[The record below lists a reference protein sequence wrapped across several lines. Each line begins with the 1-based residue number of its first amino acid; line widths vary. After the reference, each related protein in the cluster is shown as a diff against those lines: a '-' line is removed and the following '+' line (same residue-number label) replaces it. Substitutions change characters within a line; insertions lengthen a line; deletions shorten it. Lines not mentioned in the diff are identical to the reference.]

1 VIRECTG
8 LRFVTWR
15 AYIVCKKVINKHTRV
30 LLRVVPTGVY
40 YQQQVKCITCDEY
53 HSRVNT
59 SVYLKIP
66 KLKTPLLCKMQHSSI
81 YHSSCSVQICTTHP
95 PPFYL
100 NPHLNKHGQNRRKG
114 NTHTH
119 TNVTRRTRRIA
130 RGSRLTRR
138 RPRHHYRRCR
148 IPTRARHAARRHHD

>member
-30 LLRVVPTGVY
+30 LSRVVPTGVY

-95 PPFYL
+95 PPFLSQPPSKQTWPEPPQRQHPY
-100 NPHLNKHGQNRRKG
+100 PHQCHSPHQAYRSGQS
-114 NTHTH
+114 TDS
-119 TNVTRRTRRIA
+119 A
-130 RGSRLTRR
+130 SASSPL
-138 RPRHHYRRCR
+138 
-148 IPTRARHAARRHHD
+148 PTL